1 MTRNEIIFGLKGLRD
16 WNFKTNPEVQ
26 KILSE
31 AIRLLEMDDEEVVT
45 NGVLSVEQISN

>member
-31 AIRLLEMDDEEVVT
+31 AIRLLEMDDEEQ
-45 NGVLSVEQISN
+45 SEDSAD